1 MENKNSNKL
10 IALLFVGV
18 LMGALDIS
26 IVGPAIP
33 SIEKSLQVDNQYL
46 GWIFSIYILFNLMGI
61 SLFARLS
68 DIFGRRIIYVLALII
83 FAFGS
88 LVVSLIHS
96 FELLLIGRAIQGFG
110 ASGIFPVATAIVGDV
125 YPPQK
130 RGKMLGIIGA
140 VFGLAFMI
148 GPFVAGVMLRYFS
161 WNSLF
166 IINLPITALLVYFSF
181 RIIPAKT
188 TKVVS
193 KIDWSGIVLLGLGL
207 AAFTFGVN
215 NIEVTNVHSILSN
228 KVLLPM
234 FIAILL
240 FVGLLFSQKKVS
252 NPIIKFSFFR
262 NNQIVFAGIL
272 AIVTGLIQAVFVFI
286 PKFVVDNF
294 QVSPSTASF
303 MLTPFVLATAV
314 GSPIFGRM
322 IDKYGVKP
330 IIISGLSFL
339 FIGFMMISKTN
350 NSWFLYYSSGVA
362 IGLGLSVLSGSSLR
376 YIMLNNTSV
385 DDRAISQGMITI
397 FTSIGQLSGA
407 AIVGIVLAMQSN
419 SYNILFSGLSII
431 LIVIVFSFIF
441 RFRNEKKIEP
451 NFESNQ

>member
-1 MENKNSNKL
+1 MDHKSSNKL
-10 IALLFVGV
+10 MALLFVGV
-18 LMGALDIS
+18 LIGALDIS

-33 SIEKSLQVDNQYL
+33 SIEKDLQIDNLYV
-46 GWIFSIYILFNLMGI
+46 GWIYSIYILFNLMGI

-68 DIFGRRIIYVLALII
+68 DIFGRQIIYIIALIV

-110 ASGIFPVATAIVGDV
+110 ASGIFPVATAIVGDI
-125 YPPQK
+125 YPPEK

-140 VFGLAFMI
+140 VFGLAFLI
-148 GPFVAGVMLRYFS
+148 GPFIAGLMLRFFP

-181 RIIPAKT
+181 KIIPSKT

-193 KIDWSGIVLLGLGL
+193 KIDWSGIFLLGVGL
-207 AAFTFGVN
+207 ATFTFGVN
-215 NIEVTNVHSILSN
+215 NIDVANLYSLLST
-228 KVLLPM
+228 KVFLPM
-234 FIAILL
+234 LIAILL
-240 FVGLLFSQKKVS
+240 LAALLFTEKKVT
-252 NPIIKFSFFR
+252 NPIIKFEFLR

-272 AIVTGLIQAVFVFI
+272 AIVNGLIQSVFVFI
-286 PKFVVDNF
+286 PKFVVDSF

-303 MLTPFVLATAV
+303 MLTPLVLATAI

-330 IIISGLSFL
+330 IIIFGLSFL
-339 FIGFMMISKTN
+339 FIGFLLLYKTN
-350 NSWFLYYSSGVA
+350 NSLFLYYSGGVA

-397 FTSIGQLSGA
+397 FTSVGQLSGA
-407 AIVGIVLAMQSN
+407 AIVGIVLASKNN
-419 SYNILFSGLSII
+419 SYQILFFGLCLL
-431 LIVIVFSFIF
+431 LIVTLLSFVLK
-441 RFRNEKKIEP
+441 FRNEKKIELL
-451 NFESNQ
+451 FE